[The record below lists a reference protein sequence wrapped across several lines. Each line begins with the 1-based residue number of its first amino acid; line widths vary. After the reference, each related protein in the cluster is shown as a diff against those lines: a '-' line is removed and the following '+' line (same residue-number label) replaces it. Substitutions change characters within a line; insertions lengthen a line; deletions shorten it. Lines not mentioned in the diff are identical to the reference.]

1 MGKIK
6 QEIEKY
12 LKKNKY
18 CVLCTCSNDDPRATS
33 VRYEVGEELT
43 VVIYSENY
51 TKKFNHLKKNKKVA
65 LALHNQRMPYK
76 GLQLW
81 GTAEVVTPDDPRH
94 FEYLPKRAKKSE
106 KMREACKVLN
116 LILVKPERIVMLG
129 QLSSSGRYLL
139 WTKDKKGKEKERA
152 VKTAI
157 EMSKL

>member
-1 MGKIK
+1 
-6 QEIEKY
+6 
-12 LKKNKY
+12 
-18 CVLCTCSNDDPRATS
+18 
-33 VRYEVGEELT
+33 
-43 VVIYSENY
+43 
-51 TKKFNHLKKNKKVA
+51 
-65 LALHNQRMPYK
+65 MPYK

-94 FEYLPKRAKKSE
+94 FKYLPKRAKKSE
-106 KMREACKVLN
+106 KMKEACKVLN

-139 WTKDKKGKEKERA
+139 WTKDKNAKEKEHA

>member
-12 LKKNKY
+12 LKKHKY
-18 CVLCTCSNDDPRATS
+18 CVICTCSNDDPRATS

-43 VVIYSENY
+43 VIIYSENY

-76 GLQLW
+76 GLQFW
-81 GTAEVVTPDDPRH
+81 GTAEVVTPEDPRH

-129 QLSSSGRYLL
+129 QLKMGGSYVL
-139 WTKDKKGKEKERA
+139 WEKGKKGKETERV

>member
-12 LKKNKY
+12 LKKHKY
-18 CVLCTCSNDDPRATS
+18 CVLCTCSSDDPRATS
-33 VRYEVGEELT
+33 VRYEVGEDLT

-65 LALHNQRMPYK
+65 LALHNQRIPYK

-106 KMREACKVLN
+106 KMREACKVLS

-129 QLSSSGRYLL
+129 QPRMGGSYVL
-139 WTKDKKGKEKERA
+139 WIKDKKGKEAERA
-152 VKTAI
+152 VKTAV

>member
-12 LKKNKY
+12 LKKHKY
-18 CVLCTCSNDDPRATS
+18 CVLCTCSNDEPRATS
-33 VRYEVGEELT
+33 VRYEVGEDLT
-43 VVIYSENY
+43 VIIYSENY

-65 LALHNQRMPYK
+65 LAFYNQRMPYK

-81 GTAEVVTPDDPRH
+81 GTAEIVTPDDPRH

-106 KMREACKVLN
+106 KMREDCKVLN

-129 QLSSSGRYLL
+129 QLKMGGSYVL
-139 WTKDKKGKEKERA
+139 WEKDKKGKEKERA
-152 VKTAI
+152 VKTAV